1 MSSPAYTDPTR
12 GNENYPDQ
20 STTSFNIVPNAY
32 LAELSNTNYDP
43 NLNFMLQN
51 QDFNIST
58 SSFDNK
64 LVNVNEPSISK
75 VSLQHLP
82 QSYVTAVVANNVA
95 SKIINDPSM
104 EFSGSG
110 PKYKMGSATSS
121 SAPSAHKSTNLR
133 YDNETFY

>member
-1 MSSPAYTDPTR
+1 MLHSSPAYTDAGR
-12 GNENYPDQ
+12 GNESYPDQ
-20 STTSFNIVPNAY
+20 STTSFNIGPNTY
-32 LAELSNTNYDP
+32 LAELDP

-51 QDFNIST
+51 ADYNIST

-82 QSYVTAVVANNVA
+82 QYVAAVVANNVA

-104 EFSGSG
+104 EFGG
-110 PKYKMGSATSS
+110 AKYKSS
-121 SAPSAHKSTNLR
+121 NSSNPSAHKSTNLR